1 MDFARRRGG
10 DEALGQLHPT
20 VISNDLAARRAHARR
35 EGLLPWLLLT
45 PALVIVVGLLLLPLG
60 WLAFQSVWD
69 GGFTLENYRRLF
81 VEPLYA
87 RTFLLTFRLSLE
99 VSVACLL
106 LGYPVA
112 FMAAAQPRG
121 WSQLVLRLVV
131 IPFWT
136 SILVR
141 SYAWLVLLQ
150 RTGVVNKMLQAS
162 GITDAPLMLI
172 NNEIGTTIA
181 MIHILLP
188 FMVLPLFTAMQKIPF
203 DLMRAG
209 ASLGG
214 SPFFTFRNVFLPLSV
229 PGIVAGSVLVFV
241 LSLGFYVT
249 PELLGGG
256 KILLVS
262 MLISRNIQLYDSWGA
277 ASAIS
282 VVLLASVI
290 IIMGLA
296 KLLIPLDRLSES
308 A

>member
-1 MDFARRRGG
+1 MID
-10 DEALGQLHPT
+10 D
-20 VISNDLAARRAHARR
+20 AATRRAHARR
-35 EGLLPWLLLT
+35 QRLLPWLLLT
-45 PALVIVVGLLLLPLG
+45 PALVIVVALLLLPLG

-69 GGFTLENYRRLF
+69 GGFTLDNYRRVF
-81 VEPLYA
+81 TEPLYA

-112 FMAAAQPRG
+112 FTAAALPRG
-121 WSQLVLRLVV
+121 WSLLVLGLVI

-150 RTGVVNKMLQAS
+150 RTGVVNKLLQS
-162 GITDAPLMLI
+162 IGITDAPIMLV

-229 PGIVAGSVLVFV
+229 PGIVAGTVLVFV

-256 KILLVS
+256 KLLLVS

-282 VVLLASVI
+282 VVLLTSVI
-290 IIMGLA
+290 IVMALA
-296 KLLIPLDRLSES
+296 RLLIPFDRLTES